1 MEKKTVSDVIE
12 LIMDLDEMLEMSGFE
27 RDNSIDLTYRRGNYR
42 ACLTIYCPDNDEDE
56 DE

>member
-1 MEKKTVSDVIE
+1 MERKSVSDVIS
-12 LIMDLDEMLEMSGFE
+12 LIEEMDDILEVNGFT
-27 RDNSIDLTYRRGNYR
+27 RDNSIDLTYNRGNYR

>member
-1 MEKKTVSDVIE
+1 MDKRSVSDVIE
-12 LIMDLDEMLEMSGFE
+12 LIMDLDDRLEMGGFT
-27 RDNSIDLTYRRGNYR
+27 RDNSIDLTYNRGNYR

>member
-1 MEKKTVSDVIE
+1 MEKRSVSDVIE
-12 LIMDLDEMLEMSGFE
+12 LIMELDDMLEMGGFE
-27 RDNSIDLTYRRGNYR
+27 RDNAIDLSYRRGNYR